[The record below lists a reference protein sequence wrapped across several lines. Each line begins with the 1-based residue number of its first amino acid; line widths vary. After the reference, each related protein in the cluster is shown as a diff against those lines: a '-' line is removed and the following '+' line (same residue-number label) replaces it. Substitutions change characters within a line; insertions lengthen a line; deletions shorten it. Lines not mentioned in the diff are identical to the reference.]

1 MNFGDFLGNDGLK
14 RRLNEAERTGRLSH
28 AWLLL
33 GPEGSGRHTLAR
45 MLIAAMQCTADGERP
60 CLRCAACKKVL
71 AGVHPDVVTVDAPDK
86 KTVPVKLVRD
96 ACADLYVRPN
106 EGRRKIYVFPRAH
119 ELNAQGQNAL
129 LKCIEEPPPYG
140 AFLLLC
146 EHAEQLLPTIRSRCV
161 ELALAPLPEPLLT
174 AQLHHRFPAA
184 DGETIRSAIL
194 RSGGYLGQAEALL
207 KENAALL
214 PQSAAF
220 VEAFCAADALELL
233 KVLTPMEKLK
243 REELRAVLQQWKA
256 LLAAALTARALPA
269 PRPECRQLAARR
281 TTAALLAAAETL
293 DRAMTLLDA
302 NVGAAH
308 ICGFL
313 SVRLSANDNM

>member
-45 MLIAAMQCTADGERP
+45 LLIAAMQCTADGERP

-129 LKCIEEPPPYG
+129 LKCIEEPPAYG
-140 AFLLLC
+140 AFFLLS
-146 EHAEQLLPTIRSRCV
+146 EQPLLPTVHSRCA
-161 ELALAPLPEPLLT
+161 ELRLCPLPEETLLRALARRAPDASDERRRLAA
-174 AQLHHRFPAA
+174 AQ
-184 DGETIRSAIL
+184 
-194 RSGGYLGQAEALL
+194 SGGYLGRALRL
-207 KENAALL
+207 LESGGGLL
-214 PQSAAF
+214 PQTEALVPALGSKRELLSVLIPMERMTREALRAVLLQWRELIAQALLCRAGARAGFPQAQALAARCSAASLL
-220 VEAFCAADALELL
+220 AAADALAEAISMLDGNVSPAHL
-233 KVLTPMEKLK
+233 CGWLAVKL
-243 REELRAVLQQWKA
+243 A
-256 LLAAALTARALPA
+256 
-269 PRPECRQLAARR
+269 
-281 TTAALLAAAETL
+281 
-293 DRAMTLLDA
+293 
-302 NVGAAH
+302 
-308 ICGFL
+308 
-313 SVRLSANDNM
+313 